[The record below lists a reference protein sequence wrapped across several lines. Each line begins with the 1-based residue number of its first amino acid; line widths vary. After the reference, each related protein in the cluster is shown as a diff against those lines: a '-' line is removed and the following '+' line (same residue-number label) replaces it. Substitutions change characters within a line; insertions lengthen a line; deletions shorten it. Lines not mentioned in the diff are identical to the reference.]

1 MEKIELVGW
10 GQSLCTESDASD
22 LSIANFFIEC
32 NMKIYIS

>member
-10 GQSLCTESDASD
+10 GQSLCTECDTLI

-32 NMKIYIS
+32 NMEI